1 MSKYT
6 NRKYVIIPLSKVED
20 INYDEIIETDSKSLR
35 LSEDGAYTFVKFE
48 GDTTPSFLDGLTQY
62 THSEI
67 KAILR
72 DTSGIW
78 YIDSTEAL
86 TWTDTVSNFI
96 DNVKWSKYNPFNW
109 FG

>member
-1 MSKYT
+1 MSAYT
-6 NRKYVIIPLSKVED
+6 DRKYVIIPLSKVED
-20 INYDEIIETDSKSLR
+20 INYSEIIEVDSKSLR

-67 KAILR
+67 TAILR

-78 YIDSTEAL
+78 YIDETEAL
-86 TWTDTVSNFI
+86 TWVETVKNYI
-96 DNVKWSKYNPFNW
+96 DNTSWSKSNPFSW
-109 FG
+109 FS